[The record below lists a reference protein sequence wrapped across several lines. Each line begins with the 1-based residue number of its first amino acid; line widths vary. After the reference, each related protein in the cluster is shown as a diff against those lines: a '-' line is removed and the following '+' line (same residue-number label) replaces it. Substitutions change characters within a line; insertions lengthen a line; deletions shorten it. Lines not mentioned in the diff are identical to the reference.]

1 MRLWVYYILSWLW
14 GVLTLALSFGGA
26 FAFTQY
32 ISSVPLEEGK
42 VTGGHMNIMEFV
54 LPLLLIGLICFILYL
69 CFSLFCIFRKN
80 FHKCTIRRV
89 PLVKPLCIL
98 LFFILNQH
106 LCLYPDIS

>member
-69 CFSLFCIFRKN
+69 CFSLFCIFRKLRN
-80 FHKCTIRRV
+80 ENHRLLHFLLTFLLYVISTLGTL
-89 PLVKPLCIL
+89 PLIGFL
-98 LFFILNQH
+98 LR
-106 LCLYPDIS
+106 